1 MDDMPNMITAH
12 IKLYTCNP
20 SKSISQTGITCSV
33 SLKEFNFF
41 FKMSSDETD
50 VEVKRSFFS
59 KSRRK
64 TSPTIAS
71 KRQHKKIGRPK
82 SLQRYEDVPELK
94 DFNNE
99 LALEKQICRILRRNN
114 SLPSIPTICEA
125 ESNHSNPWSRKS
137 WCKRYSLKRSQ
148 SMEWDPIS
156 ALFTATT
163 EDDLEELDRILLEFE
178 IELNFLGPAGI
189 SPLHTAALV
198 GSTRAL
204 QLLLNSGAEIDFQ
217 DSNNQTSLEIALL
230 AGNFDCA
237 ALLIQ
242 NGACMCK
249 IVDGINRVY

>member
-1 MDDMPNMITAH
+1 
-12 IKLYTCNP
+12 
-20 SKSISQTGITCSV
+20 
-33 SLKEFNFF
+33 
-41 FKMSSDETD
+41 MSSDET
-50 VEVKRSFFS
+50 EVRRSFFR

-64 TSPTIAS
+64 TSPSLAS
-71 KRQHKKIGRPK
+71 KRQHKKIGRAK
-82 SLQRYEDVPELK
+82 SLQHYEDVPENQGIN
-94 DFNNE
+94 DE
-99 LALEKQICRILRRNN
+99 LALEKQICHILRRNN
-114 SLPSIPTICEA
+114 SLPNIPTICEA
-125 ESNHSNPWSRKS
+125 EANHSNPWSRKS

-156 ALFTATT
+156 ALFTAAT
-163 EDDLEELDRILLEFE
+163 EDDLPELERILLEFE

-189 SPLHTAALV
+189 SLLHTAALV

-249 IVDGINRVY
+249 IVDGIKQVY